1 MDRRVRFA
9 GRLVTGTV
17 AAALVATACTAT
29 EEEPQEAPGP
39 RISITPAPGRA
50 EVAPNTPVRVLVED
64 GVLTDVTV
72 EQIGREQWAETGA
85 GAAADAEGPE
95 RAPVTG
101 TFAEDGSAWVSDWNL
116 APGGRVA
123 VYATAEG
130 ADGERTEVVSTFGT
144 HAVAADAALA
154 DPFVL
159 PQDGQTVGVGMPVVV
174 TFEEPV
180 DNREQVENSMHVTS
194 EKATEG
200 AWNWPNETTAVF
212 RPEKYWEPHQKV
224 TVDLRLTGVEASEG
238 VFGTADRRIGFEVGR
253 ELIATMHVPEHR
265 MHVAVDGER
274 IRSIPVSNGKG
285 ERHFN
290 TTTSGVHVLM
300 ERYSRLVMDSATVGI
315 PAGSPGY
322 YRVEAD
328 WAVRTS
334 NSGEFTHAAPWNG
347 SIGHANRSNGC
358 TNMSVSDAR
367 WFHDNTL
374 MGDVLETTGT
384 ARELEWDNGWGFY
397 QRSWEEW
404 LENSETGAPQATDSA
419 SPPGTVHGDDL

>member
-1 MDRRVRFA
+1 MNRRVRLA
-9 GRLVTGTV
+9 GRLATGTV
-17 AAALVATACTAT
+17 AVALAAAACTAA
-29 EEEPQEAPGP
+29 EEEPKEAPGP
-39 RISITPAPGRA
+39 RISISPAPG
-50 EVAPNTPVRVLVED
+50 ESGIAPNTPVRVSVEG

-72 EQIGREQWAETGA
+72 EQVDREQWAAAEA
-85 GAAADAEGPE
+85 GRTDGRGPA

-101 TFAEDGSAWVSDWNL
+101 TLSEDGSAWVSDWNL
-116 APGGRVA
+116 APGGVVS
-123 VYATAEG
+123 VYATARDAG
-130 ADGERTEVVSTFGT
+130 GERTEVVSTFGT
-144 HAVAADAALA
+144 HAVAGEDRLA
-154 DPFVL
+154 EPFVL

-180 DNREQVENSMHVTS
+180 ENREQVENSMHVTS
-194 EKATEG
+194 EEATEG

-212 RPEKYWEPHQKV
+212 RPKKYWEPHQKV

-238 VFGTADRRIGFEVGR
+238 VFGTEDRRIGFEVGR

-265 MHVAVDGER
+265 MHVEVDGER
-274 IRSIPVSNGKG
+274 VRSIPVSNGKG

-290 TTTSGVHVLM
+290 TTTSGIHVLM
-300 ERYSRLVMDSATVGI
+300 EKYSRLVMDSATVGI

-347 SIGHANRSNGC
+347 SIGYANRSNGC

-404 LENSETGAPQATDSA
+404 LEHSETGEPQATDSD
-419 SPPGTVHGDDL
+419 SPPGGVHGEGL